1 MNANPAIDSWSV
13 FVPYT
18 LLHAMTVAI
27 CIVLVVALVMLMRR
41 RRDTAAETVQ
51 RRALAVFALGAWVV
65 SYVWLNWNGINP
77 ATLPLQVCGLLG
89 VVAPLALL
97 TGNRWLR
104 ATLYF
109 SAFTL
114 TIQAF
119 IQPILVLGPVTLEFW
134 RFWLLHS
141 LILGCAIYDLVILRF
156 RPDWGDL
163 ARACVMSAAY
173 VALIVPVNLMIGA
186 NYGFVGD
193 PPDQAQPPVIALLGP
208 WPGRVVV
215 LMALVFV
222 GYLLAMLPWIVARR
236 RTSAGSTRSPQHG

>member
-1 MNANPAIDSWSV
+1 MTASSAIDTWSV

-18 LLHAMTVAI
+18 LLHAVTVAV
-27 CIVLVVALVMLMRR
+27 CVVLVVALVMLMRR
-41 RRDTAAETVQ
+41 RRDTAAEIVQ
-51 RRALAVFALGAWVV
+51 RRALAAFAIGAWVL
-65 SYVWLNWNGINP
+65 SYVWLNWNTIDP
-77 ATLPLQVCGLLG
+77 KTLPLQVCGLMG

-141 LILGCAIYDLVILRF
+141 LILCCAIYDLVILRF
-156 RPDWGDL
+156 RPGWSDL
-163 ARACVMSAAY
+163 VRACMMSAAY
-173 VALIVPVNLMIGA
+173 VALIVPVNLMIGT
-186 NYGFVGD
+186 NYGFVGN
-193 PPDQAQPPVIALLGP
+193 PPDQALPPMIALLGP
-208 WPGRVVV
+208 WPERIFV
-215 LMALVFV
+215 LMALVYF
-222 GYLLAMLPWIVARR
+222 GYVLALLPWIGVRR
-236 RTSAGSTRSPQHG
+236 RTTTGSDR

>member
-1 MNANPAIDSWSV
+1 MNANPAIDSWSI

-18 LLHAMTVAI
+18 LLHAVTVAV
-27 CIVLVVALVMLMRR
+27 CVVLVVALVMLMRR
-41 RRDTAAETVQ
+41 RRDTAAEIVQ
-51 RRALAVFALGAWVV
+51 RRALAAFALGAWVV
-65 SYVWLNWNGINP
+65 SYVWLNWSAIDLKM
-77 ATLPLQVCGLLG
+77 LPLQVCGLLG
-89 VVAPLALL
+89 LVAPLALL

-119 IQPILVLGPVTLEFW
+119 IQPILILGPVTLEFW

-141 LILGCAIYDLVILRF
+141 LILCCAVYDLVVLRF
-156 RPDWGDL
+156 RPGWSDL

-173 VALIVPVNLMIGA
+173 VAAIVPVNLMLGT
-186 NYGFVGD
+186 NYGFVGN

-208 WPGRVVV
+208 WPERIVV
-215 LMALVFV
+215 LMALVFF
-222 GYLLAMLPWIVARR
+222 GYLLAMLPWIGARR
-236 RTSAGSTRSPQHG
+236 RAAADGTRSPQLG

>member
-18 LLHAMTVAI
+18 LLHAVTVAV
-27 CIVLVVALVMLMRR
+27 CVVLVVAFVMLMRR
-41 RRDTAAETVQ
+41 HRDTAAEIVQ
-51 RRALAVFALGAWVV
+51 RRALAAFALGAWVV

-89 VVAPLALL
+89 LVAPLALL

-141 LILGCAIYDLVILRF
+141 LILCCAVYDLIVLRF
-156 RPDWGDL
+156 RPGWSDV
-163 ARACVMSAAY
+163 ARACVMSAVY
-173 VALIVPVNLMIGA
+173 VALIVPVNLMIGT
-186 NYGFVGD
+186 NYGFVGN

-208 WPGRVVV
+208 WPERIVV
-215 LMALVFV
+215 LMALVFF
-222 GYLLAMLPWIVARR
+222 GYLLAMLPWVVARR
-236 RTSAGSTRSPQHG
+236 RVSTSDTRASQSI

>member
-18 LLHAMTVAI
+18 LLHAVTVAA
-27 CIVLVVALVMLMRR
+27 CVLLIAALVMLMRR
-41 RRDTAAETVQ
+41 QRDTAAERVQ
-51 RRALAVFALGAWVV
+51 RRTLAVLALGAWVL
-65 SYVWLNWNGINP
+65 SYLWLNWNALDP
-77 ATLPLQVCGLLG
+77 TTLPLQVCGLMG

-104 ATLYF
+104 AILYF

-141 LILGCAIYDLVILRF
+141 LILCCAVYDLVVLRF
-156 RPDWGDL
+156 RPSWGDV
-163 ARACVMSAAY
+163 ARACVLSAGY
-173 VALIVPVNLMIGA
+173 VAAIVPVNLMIGA
-186 NYGFVGD
+186 NYGFVGN
-193 PPDQAQPPVIALLGP
+193 PMDQALPPMIALLGP
-208 WPGRVVV
+208 WPERIFV
-215 LMALVFV
+215 LMALVFF
-222 GYLLAMLPWIVARR
+222 GYLLAMLPWIGARR
-236 RTSAGSTRSPQHG
+236 RAAADSARSPQPG

>member
-18 LLHAMTVAI
+18 LLHGVTVAVSV
-27 CIVLVVALVMLMRR
+27 VLVVALVMLMRR
-41 RRDTAAETVQ
+41 QRDTAAERVQ
-51 RRALAVFALGAWVV
+51 RRALTGFAIGAWLL
-65 SYVWLNWNGINP
+65 SYLWLNWSAVDP
-77 ATLPLQVCGLLG
+77 KALPLQVCGLMG

-119 IQPILVLGPVTLEFW
+119 IQPILVLVPAKLEFW

-141 LILGCAIYDLVILRF
+141 LILCCAVYDLVVLRY
-156 RPDWGDL
+156 RPGWRDL
-163 ARACVMSAAY
+163 ARACVMSAGY
-173 VALIVPVNLMIGA
+173 VAVIVPVNLMIGA
-186 NYGFVGD
+186 NYGFVGN
-193 PPDQAQPPVIALLGP
+193 PPDQAQPPMIALLGP
-208 WPGRVVV
+208 WPERIVA
-215 LMALVFV
+215 LMALVFF
-222 GYLLAMLPWIVARR
+222 GYLLAMLPWIGARR
-236 RTSAGSTRSPQHG
+236 RMTSDTRASQVG